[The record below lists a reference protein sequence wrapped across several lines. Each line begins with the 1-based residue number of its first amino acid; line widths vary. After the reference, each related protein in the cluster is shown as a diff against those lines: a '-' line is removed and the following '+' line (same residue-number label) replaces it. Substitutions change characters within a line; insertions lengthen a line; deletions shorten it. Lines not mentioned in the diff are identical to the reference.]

1 MASIKVK
8 FRSSIVSDKEG
19 MLYYQIIYRRVIRQL
34 NTNYRLFWEEWNEAT
49 GFPVVTIGE
58 RTAFL
63 LTIKKEVPMFV
74 YNL

>member
-8 FRSSIVSDKEG
+8 FRSSIVSGKEG
-19 MLYYQIIYRRVIRQL
+19 ILYYQIIYRRVIRQL

-49 GFPVVTIGE
+49 GFPAVTTGK
-58 RTAFL
+58 RAAFL